1 MNYDFSDKV
10 VAITGPTG
18 KSLAIAIAQ
27 VFYDCGA
34 RLAICSRSIDRVNE
48 TKRNIGGENCDDRI
62 LAVQMDAADPEQC
75 IHFIDAA
82 VAHFGKIDIL
92 INSAAVQYAD
102 TALEITPE
110 TWNHTFDVKNRG
122 YFFCAQTAAKDMI
135 RRNAPGCIINIGS
148 TQSNVQVDMR
158 LSYSAANAAIDQW
171 TRSAAREWGP
181 YGIRVNCVQVGSF
194 PSALG
199 KARGYSHDNL
209 VQKLPL
215 RRRGIPEEIGKLCM
229 FLASEDAAYI
239 TGAKIPI
246 DGGLLLVSM

>member
-10 VAITGPTG
+10 VAVTGPTG

-27 VFYDCGA
+27 AFYDCGA
-34 RLAICSRSIDRVNE
+34 RLSICSRSIDRVNE

-62 LAVQMDAADPEQC
+62 LAVEMDAADPEQC
-75 IHFIDAA
+75 IQFINET

-92 INSAAVQYAD
+92 VNSAAVQYAD
-102 TALEITPE
+102 SALEITPE
-110 TWNHTFDVKNRG
+110 TWNATFDVKNRG
-122 YFFCAQTAAKDMI
+122 YFFCAQSAVKDMVK
-135 RRNAPGCIINIGS
+135 RNAPGCIINIGS
-148 TQSNVQVDMR
+148 VQSNLQVDLR

-171 TRSAAREWGP
+171 TRCAAREWGP

-199 KARGYSHDNL
+199 KARAYSHDNL
-209 VQKLPL
+209 VQQLPL
-215 RRRGIPEEIGKLCM
+215 RRRGIPEEIAKLCM
-229 FLASEDAAYI
+229 FLASDDAAYI

-246 DGGLLLVSM
+246 DGGLLLLSM